1 MVLAAASTARSFMRL
16 ALHSML
22 HALLLAARHHKRAFR
37 VHFERNCTCKL
48 ACAGMMLLKVLL
60 LVSFDSFAACPQK
73 LLTSFVIHLC
83 KLRKAGRNGIDA
95 IEREAGHQ
103 TTTNSSVQRMA
114 AYSSS

>member
-22 HALLLAARHHKRAFR
+22 HALLLAARHHKRARR

-48 ACAGMMLLKVLL
+48 SCAGMMLLKVLF

-73 LLTSFVIHLC
+73 FLTSVVINFC

-95 IEREAGHQ
+95 VEREAGHQ